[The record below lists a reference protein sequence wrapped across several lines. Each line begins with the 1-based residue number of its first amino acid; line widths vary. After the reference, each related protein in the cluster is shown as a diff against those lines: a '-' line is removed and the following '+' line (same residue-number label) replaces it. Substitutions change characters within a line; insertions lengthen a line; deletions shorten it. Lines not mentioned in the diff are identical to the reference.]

1 MDNSGQEKRPT
12 MSRKRSKEGFWG
24 FLRPPKARLPETE
37 TSEDAGALAG
47 EQDAC
52 QTSKEDSF
60 DALFAYLDEEQC
72 DADLES
78 KIVPPEALEQT
89 RGQVPPP
96 SAWEICEEK
105 ETQEPESPERKS
117 LGEAEPSELG
127 ECPSVPGIVLEKLRV
142 LEEQVVSLESC
153 IAERLNSHR

>member
-1 MDNSGQEKRPT
+1 MNNSGQEKRPT
-12 MSRKRSKEGFWG
+12 VSRKRSKKGFWG
-24 FLRPPKARLPETE
+24 FLRAKKARLPE
-37 TSEDAGALAG
+37 SEASDAGALAG

-52 QTSKEDSF
+52 QTPKEDSF

-89 RGQVPPP
+89 KDQAPPP
-96 SAWEICEEK
+96 SAWEISEEK
-105 ETQEPESPERKS
+105 EMQESEFPERKS
-117 LGEAEPSELG
+117 LGEAEPPELG
-127 ECPSVPGIVLEKLRV
+127 ECTSVPGMVLEKLRV